1 MNNSIIDLKK
11 QIILKLLKNNLL
23 GICFCYWRR
32 LWTQSWNEIMQKIWQ
47 IVGYS
52 RPWSWLSRT
61 ADINKIEKVRMDQRP
76 RYFFSWIYF
85 FRTIDYLFLLQK
97 GGHKMLDFYYI
108 QISCFSL
115 LYMHVNFIL
124 WTKNN
129 PSDEITALFTF
140 NICFIKIYFWT
151 PKCQGWNCRMLD
163 RFSLLLF

>member
-1 MNNSIIDLKK
+1 
-11 QIILKLLKNNLL
+11 
-23 GICFCYWRR
+23 
-32 LWTQSWNEIMQKIWQ
+32 
-47 IVGYS
+47 
-52 RPWSWLSRT
+52 
-61 ADINKIEKVRMDQRP
+61 MDQRP
-76 RYFFSWIYF
+76 RYFFSQIYF
-85 FRTIDYLFLLQK
+85 FRTIDDLLLLQK

-115 LYMHVNFIL
+115 LYMHANFIL

-163 RFSLLLF
+163 RFSLLLFQCTELNLSYDSFVYRLPYSSHVLFFVVELVTSIIVCIYSWKIFTLEFEKTLLLQ